1 MTDSSDQSVEYS
13 DWEFLHE
20 ILKNT
25 LRSIEP
31 KQNVVHPIK
40 RKVAE
45 IHLRPR
51 LLLDRIRRR
60 RAVRHIRRRR
70 HQDVS
75 LLLNNIGILLL
86 AVVRRSRRQSPSCVS
101 LLCESRAVAAAAA
114 ATCCVWQVLLG
125 GARVAR
131 GDSVHARFPRDRAR
145 SAVATTTITASVV
158 GVWLLHVDVHGLHQ
172 RLDHDTRFAH
182 SGVRLRVQIQNC
194 QTYRQGFVRGGVR
207 RAGAREAHV
216 DCRCDVSGVR
226 DQVWGLADAE
236 GDVVEPDEL
245 DDVGGFGGADF
256 DAGVGGL
263 RGSDAG
269 VAV

>member
-51 LLLDRIRRR
+51 LLRDRIRRR

-101 LLCESRAVAAAAA
+101 LLCESQAVAAAAA
-114 ATCCVWQVLLG
+114 AAATCLVWQVLLG
-125 GARVAR
+125 GAGVAR
-131 GDSVHARFPRDRAR
+131 GDTVHARFPRDRTR
-145 SAVATTTITASVV
+145 GAVATTAAVV
-158 GVWLLHVDVHGLHQ
+158 VRLLHVDVHGLHQ

-194 QTYRQGFVRGGVR
+194 QTHRQGFVRGRVR
-207 RAGAREAHV
+207 RARAREAHV

-245 DDVGGFGGADF
+245 DDVGRFGGADF